1 MGALR
6 ASLMLKTSARLI
18 PRLTSL
24 VPGIYSKLDR
34 EGFCAKTLAAMTRSG
49 SVARRGHSHRPWAL
63 SGTTSQATRS
73 CPPSDAALL
82 IGFSGPPE
90 EEGSAASS
98 ACSCHCAVAA
108 PHAAPRRSWRQG
120 SWSHPPSSIGTTPWS
135 VATHQVRRRRSHATR
150 PQGAAGS
157 RTILP
162 TAYPAPRP
170 RTALGKSAGR
180 GFLLALGGGEYCQHQ
195 RAGQGERRRVAGA
208 GGEQAEDGRAGTV

>member
-24 VPGIYSKLDR
+24 VPGIYLKLDR

-90 EEGSAASS
+90 EQGSAAIFRVLMSLR
-98 ACSCHCAVAA
+98 SC
-108 PHAAPRRSWRQG
+108 RG
-120 SWSHPPSSIGTTPWS
+120 S
-135 VATHQVRRRRSHATR
+135 VRR
-150 PQGAAGS
+150 
-157 RTILP
+157 
-162 TAYPAPRP
+162 PRDA
-170 RTALGKSAGR
+170 RGDRVLGPVR
-180 GFLLALGGGEYCQHQ
+180 HL
-195 RAGQGERRRVAGA
+195 R
-208 GGEQAEDGRAGTV
+208 